1 MKRFFKGCE
10 YAEEIGRTDFRL
22 RAGRGSERES
32 FELDLEDCVHI

>member
-22 RAGRGSERES
+22 RAGRGNERKRK
-32 FELDLEDCVHI
+32 L